1 MSDDKEKEGV
11 TPAMC
16 GPPQTLQIPVYKDTQ
31 RHIKLWVL
39 GGTRMHASSRRGDQ
53 GLAEVVL
60 GSADSWRR

>member
-1 MSDDKEKEGV
+1 
-11 TPAMC
+11 MC
-16 GPPQTLQIPVYKDTQ
+16 GPPQMLEIPVYKDTQ